1 VEEVEEVRK
10 KLAKDKV
17 ILLGHS
23 WGGLLALAYAVKYQN
38 NLKALI
44 VSSGLSS
51 VPLTVKEMRR
61 LIEKLPEQTKNTIY
75 ECEKNNDF
83 SSDRCTKAV
92 NEFYLMHLF
101 MFHRFPDFVQKT
113 FNFIA
118 NRKIYKIMN
127 GPTEF
132 EITGT
137 IKDIDIT
144 NNIKKINI
152 PTLILVGEHDE
163 VTPRVAQVIHD
174 NIKNSLFYVIPNS

>member
-75 ECEKNNDF
+75 ECEK
-83 SSDRCTKAV
+83 K
-92 NEFYLMHLF
+92 
-101 MFHRFPDFVQKT
+101 
-113 FNFIA
+113 
-118 NRKIYKIMN
+118 
-127 GPTEF
+127 
-132 EITGT
+132 
-137 IKDIDIT
+137 
-144 NNIKKINI
+144 
-152 PTLILVGEHDE
+152 
-163 VTPRVAQVIHD
+163 
-174 NIKNSLFYVIPNS
+174 